1 MFEAMLVGLIF
12 CTIAVSYATYY
23 LVGGSRKIVK
33 VSREVEEL
41 LNGGFIRGLGCILEL
56 LANIVVVVK
65 LGRKQLLGVDAP
77 LPSIL
82 ILDGCR
88 PVTTSGVRVSQK
100 RHQTRSYTPK
110 KTSSPY
116 SHSFP
121 VFNFLLLRHFL
132 NFRSSHH
139 SY

>member
-88 PVTTSGVRVSQK
+88 PVTTSGFGSLKSATKPEAIPLRK
-100 RHQTRSYTPK
+100 HPPPTLILF
-110 KTSSPY
+110 PY
-116 SHSFP
+116 SISCF
-121 VFNFLLLRHFL
+121 
-132 NFRSSHH
+132 
-139 SY
+139 